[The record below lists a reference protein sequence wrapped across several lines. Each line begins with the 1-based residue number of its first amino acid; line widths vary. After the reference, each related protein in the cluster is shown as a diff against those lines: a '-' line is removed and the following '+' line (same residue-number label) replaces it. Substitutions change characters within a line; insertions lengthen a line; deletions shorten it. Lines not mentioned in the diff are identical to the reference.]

1 MMKHF
6 YLFLL
11 LFSAQGFSQT
21 SLYGPTISYQTQSGN
36 MGKIG
41 GYYMHYFEKSNLGVK
56 LDATAN
62 FAYFRNQFLVIPE
75 AGLTVYPNA
84 DVLIEPFIEAE
95 INPYTTT
102 PKVGFSVATILDF
115 SFGYGFDL
123 KTKQDLKPLQG
134 FTFSVGI
141 NIPLNFELKN

>member
-1 MMKHF
+1 MMKQF

-11 LFSAQGFSQT
+11 LVSMQGFSQT
-21 SLYGPTISYQTQSGN
+21 SLYGPAISYQSQSGN
-36 MGKIG
+36 MAKIG
-41 GYYMHYFEKSNLGVK
+41 GYYMHYFGKTNVGVK

-75 AGLTVYPNA
+75 AGLTLYPNA
-84 DVLIEPFIEAE
+84 DLLIEPFIEAE
-95 INPYTTT
+95 INPYTAT

-123 KTKQDLKPLQG
+123 KTKQDLKPLKG
-134 FTFSVGI
+134 FTFSFGI
-141 NIPLNFELKN
+141 NIPLNFELKY